1 MMHMKNIKDRYSPYL
16 LAWHLDWLPHR
27 TIRAVSRVCLG
38 LASVGFAVGTAI
50 ASEELIGAGFIVA
63 AAGFITVALDA
74 VRYSFMWKEEPVIYE
89 TAMVA
94 LSIDEKDPAGTFM
107 RSRPGMRAM
116 IAIGSDPASVHAF
129 LAGRSHSVR
138 GSDLKPAS
146 ESLEDVI
153 DALVQGDQTFRE
165 FLAGFGV
172 DARMLSE
179 AIAWRAMRDAR
190 VLDSERWWSEGFWAR
205 IHPLGRQW
213 VYGKAYFLEHL
224 SRPVRFHP
232 GVAPLHPEVAQTALT
247 ILSKGRGA
255 NLLIVGEPGIGKME
269 VAEALAAEA
278 EQERGPLSGLVFVA
292 LDLEAFRALADDR
305 IKFAEV
311 MTSILRESARTG
323 NIIFVIPDLPS
334 LIRIGSQL
342 GAPLAEVMMP
352 FLRSPDVRVI
362 AIADTEDYDAEA
374 GAMKDLAGS
383 MERIVVKR
391 PDVQTVINV
400 MSSSVREVES
410 EAGVVISLPAI
421 HAAVT
426 SAERFIADEPLYS
439 ASRSLLVD
447 AGMSA
452 RARGD
457 MIISRDD
464 VLTFVEQ
471 KTGIKIM
478 SAEAPEAH
486 MLAELEDLLR
496 KRVVGQDEALAAV
509 AQALRRVRAGLGR
522 DDKPLGSFMFL
533 GPTGVGKTETVKAL
547 AEAYFGDDD
556 IIRLDMT
563 EYSDSSALMRLIGT
577 YDGAVGTLSRAV
589 RERPYGVLLLDEFE
603 KCHEEAKDLFLQIL
617 DEGRFSDA
625 QGKIVSARNLMVIA
639 TSNAGADEIF
649 KKTQAG
655 SAVSRK
661 EIIDVIVARGDMK
674 PELLNRF
681 DGIILFSP
689 LSPDAVKQIAL
700 LELQRLAWN
709 LKTKGMTLE
718 IGDALVAYVADRGYE
733 PAFGAREIR
742 RTIQDTVEKVIA
754 DRILAGTYRPGSVIR
769 LAVPDLPQ

>member
-1 MMHMKNIKDRYSPYL
+1 
-16 LAWHLDWLPHR
+16 
-27 TIRAVSRVCLG
+27 
-38 LASVGFAVGTAI
+38 
-50 ASEELIGAGFIVA
+50 
-63 AAGFITVALDA
+63 
-74 VRYSFMWKEEPVIYE
+74 
-89 TAMVA
+89 
-94 LSIDEKDPAGTFM
+94 
-107 RSRPGMRAM
+107 
-116 IAIGSDPASVHAF
+116 
-129 LAGRSHSVR
+129 
-138 GSDLKPAS
+138 
-146 ESLEDVI
+146 
-153 DALVQGDQTFRE
+153 
-165 FLAGFGV
+165 
-172 DARMLSE
+172 
-179 AIAWRAMRDAR
+179 
-190 VLDSERWWSEGFWAR
+190 
-205 IHPLGRQW
+205 
-213 VYGKAYFLEHL
+213 
-224 SRPVRFHP
+224 
-232 GVAPLHPEVAQTALT
+232 
-247 ILSKGRGA
+247 
-255 NLLIVGEPGIGKME
+255 
-269 VAEALAAEA
+269 
-278 EQERGPLSGLVFVA
+278 
-292 LDLEAFRALADDR
+292 
-305 IKFAEV
+305 
-311 MTSILRESARTG
+311 
-323 NIIFVIPDLPS
+323 
-334 LIRIGSQL
+334 
-342 GAPLAEVMMP
+342 
-352 FLRSPDVRVI
+352 
-362 AIADTEDYDAEA
+362 
-374 GAMKDLAGS
+374 
-383 MERIVVKR
+383 
-391 PDVQTVINV
+391 